1 MTKAPSV
8 NQMRFL
14 SSSALPKADQL
25 MLAASC
31 SAADAIRSAPSGA
44 ARRVQKVLTWT
55 DEAQAENAPRPSNP
69 SYGRPA
75 AICHHLRGASGLSAR
90 FGLQH
95 LDLAAGLLDGG
106 DRALR
111 GGEDFERQ
119 FRFQFALAEDLH
131 AIARPRADAGRA
143 QGLDRHRLGGV
154 ELARIERLLDAAEID
169 LVNVACGRID
179 EAALGQ
185 AAMQGHLAA
194 FKALDAHA
202 GAGRLTLAAA
212 TRLLAFAGAD
222 AAPDAGARL
231 RGARIVGDVVEFH
244 VCPHRPS
251 MTRTRCATLAI
262 MPRAAGVSR
271 TALRRPILLR
281 PRPIRVW
288 RGSILRPMALTG
300 WSSVIILGVVDMMGF
315 PIMNPTHRPR
325 RRRVGTAAWI
335 L

>member
-44 ARRVQKVLTWT
+44 ARRVQQVLTWT

-75 AICHHLRGASGLSAR
+75 AICHHLRGPSSPRAPLGLHPPSFAP
-90 FGLQH
+90 
-95 LDLAAGLLDGG
+95 
-106 DRALR
+106 RALR

-131 AIARPRADAGRA
+131 AIARPRADAGRD

-185 AAMQGHLAA
+185 TAMQGHLAA

-281 PRPIRVW
+281 PRPTRVW
-288 RGSILRPMALTG
+288 RWSIRRPMALTVC
-300 WSSVIILGVVDMMGF
+300 SSVIIFGFVDMMVF
-315 PIMNPTHRPR
+315 PITNPTHRPR
-325 RRRVGTAAWI
+325 RRR
-335 L
+335 